1 MYHIDRRVLVTLGLL
16 SSAAVS
22 AEAQSTS
29 SGAECPMPVLG
40 ADAGGTMPTFMPDST
55 VRYFIRVMPAM
66 CRNPLASTPPGN
78 DCRRAETN
86 PVHPGAGHA
95 RAAMVRAGP
104 SVIRYNDTDSPTL
117 PVVRRHFTLR
127 HIT

>member
-66 CRNPLASTPPGN
+66 CRNPLASTP
-78 DCRRAETN
+78 RETTA
-86 PVHPGAGHA
+86 GAPRPIQFTPEQATLA
-95 RAAMVRAGP
+95 RLWFERVRQSSDTTTRIAP
-104 SVIRYNDTDSPTL
+104 RY
-117 PVVRRHFTLR
+117 R
-127 HIT
+127 